1 MKDFRKT
8 TNWKKFSEEFPTDNS
23 KEAIIVCRIDPDSYD
38 IEDDEFTV
46 GYLEYYPCARYNVGL
61 IIFGYT
67 YFCPESP
74 DQLDTDLVNYV
85 WDYLE
90 S

>member
-8 TNWKKFSEEFPTDNS
+8 VNWKKFTEEFPIYGDNG
-23 KEAIIVCRIDPDSYD
+23 AIIVCRIDPDSYD

-46 GYLEYYPCARYNVGL
+46 GYLEYCPYARYNVGL
-61 IIFGYT
+61 TIFGYT
-67 YFCPESP
+67 YFYPESP

>member
-8 TNWKKFSEEFPTDNS
+8 ASWKKFSEEFPTDNS
-23 KEAIIVCRIDPDSYD
+23 KDAIIVCRIDPDSYD

-67 YFCPESP
+67 YFCP
-74 DQLDTDLVNYV
+74 
-85 WDYLE
+85 
-90 S
+90 

>member
-8 TNWKKFSEEFPTDNS
+8 ANWKKFSEEFTTDNS
-23 KEAIIVCRIDPDSYD
+23 KDAIIVCRIDPDSYD

>member
-46 GYLEYYPCARYNVGL
+46 GLT
-61 IIFGYT
+61 IFGYT

>member
-8 TNWKKFSEEFPTDNS
+8 ANWKKFSEEFPTDNS
-23 KEAIIVCRIDPDSYD
+23 KDAIIVCRIDPDFYD

-46 GYLEYYPCARYNVGL
+46 GYLEYYSYAPYNVGL
-61 IIFGYT
+61 TIFGYT
-67 YFCPESP
+67 YFCPASP

-85 WDYLE
+85 CDYLD

>member
-8 TNWKKFSEEFPTDNS
+8 ANWKKFTEEFPIYSDNG
-23 KEAIIVCRIDPDSYD
+23 AIIVCRIDPDSYD

-46 GYLEYYPCARYNVGL
+46 GYLEYCPYTRYNVGL
-61 IIFGYT
+61 TIFGYT
-67 YFCPESP
+67 YFYPESP

>member
-8 TNWKKFSEEFPTDNS
+8 ANWKKFTEEFPIYSDNG
-23 KEAIIVCRIDPDSYD
+23 AIIVCRIDPDSYD

-46 GYLEYYPCARYNVGL
+46 GYLEYCPYSPYNVGL
-61 IIFGYT
+61 TIFGYT
-67 YFCPESP
+67 YFYPESP

>member
-8 TNWKKFSEEFPTDNS
+8 ANWKKFSEEFPTDNS
-23 KEAIIVCRIDPDSYD
+23 KETIIVCRIDPDSYD

-46 GYLEYYPCARYNVGL
+46 GYLEYCPYAPYNVGL
-61 IIFGYT
+61 TIFGYT

>member
-8 TNWKKFSEEFPTDNS
+8 ANWKKFTEEFPIYSDNG
-23 KEAIIVCRIDPDSYD
+23 AIIVCRIDPDSYD

-46 GYLEYYPCARYNVGL
+46 GYLEYCPYARYNVGL
-61 IIFGYT
+61 TIFGYT
-67 YFCPESP
+67 YFYPESP
-74 DQLDTDLVNYV
+74 DQLDTYLVNYV

>member
-8 TNWKKFSEEFPTDNS
+8 TNWKKFTEEFPTDNS

-46 GYLEYYPCARYNVGL
+46 GYLEYCPYAR
-61 IIFGYT
+61 
-67 YFCPESP
+67 
-74 DQLDTDLVNYV
+74 
-85 WDYLE
+85 
-90 S
+90 

>member
-8 TNWKKFSEEFPTDNS
+8 ANWKKFTEEFPIYSD
-23 KEAIIVCRIDPDSYD
+23 KDAILVCRIDPDSYD

-46 GYLEYYPCARYNVGL
+46 GYLEYCPYAPYNVGL
-61 IIFGYT
+61 TIFGYT

>member
-8 TNWKKFSEEFPTDNS
+8 ANWKKFTEKFPTDNS
-23 KEAIIVCRIDPDSYD
+23 KETIIVCRIDPDSYD

-46 GYLEYYPCARYNVGL
+46 GYLEYCPYAPYNVGL
-61 IIFGYT
+61 TIFGYT

>member
-8 TNWKKFSEEFPTDNS
+8 VNWKKFSEEFPIYSDNG
-23 KEAIIVCRIDPDSYD
+23 AIIVCRIDPDSYD

-46 GYLEYYPCARYNVGL
+46 GYLEYCPYARYNVGL
-61 IIFGYT
+61 TIFGYT
-67 YFCPESP
+67 YFYPESP

>member
-8 TNWKKFSEEFPTDNS
+8 ANWKKFTEEFPIYSDNG
-23 KEAIIVCRIDPDSYD
+23 AIIVCRIDPDSYD

-46 GYLEYYPCARYNVGL
+46 GYLEYCPYARYNVGL
-61 IIFGYT
+61 TIFGYT
-67 YFCPESP
+67 YFYPESP